1 MRESVHIHWLLLVG
15 ICFYLSWTD
24 MRQRRIPN
32 IVLLVS
38 GIFTGLFGAILW
50 GWEQWMEHL
59 FLTGGILLAF
69 GLIAWHRPALIGMGD
84 VKLLGLL
91 GFALGMRGF
100 VLTMTW
106 ACAMAFLVCLIL
118 LLLKRIDSRT
128 PIPFA
133 PFLTVGLLV
142 YGLGIS

>member
-1 MRESVHIHWLLLVG
+1 MRKTVQILWLLLVL
-15 ICFYLSWTD
+15 ICFYLTWTD

-38 GIFTGLFGAILW
+38 GIFTGFFGAFLW
-50 GWEQWMEHL
+50 GWEQWIEHL
-59 FLTGGILLAF
+59 FLAGGILLAF
-69 GLIAWHRPALIGMGD
+69 GLIAWHRPALMGMGD

-106 ACAMAFLVCLIL
+106 ACAMAFLVYLFL
-118 LLLKRIDSRT
+118 LLIKRIDSRT

-142 YGLGIS
+142 YGPAIS